1 MNTNLNYLNTITAKI
16 LDASIDVHKNLGP
29 GLLESVYEHCLYREL
44 QNRGLN
50 VKQQVYLPVIYKG
63 EDIDLNFRM
72 DLLVEDEI
80 VIELKSVETILP
92 IHEAQIL
99 TYLKLADKKLGLL
112 INFNVPLLKNGF
124 KRFIN

>member
-72 DLLVEDEI
+72 DLLVEDKI

-99 TYLKLADKKLGLL
+99 TYLKLANKKLGLL

-124 KRFIN
+124 RRFIN

>member
-124 KRFIN
+124 RRFIN

>member
-1 MNTNLNYLNTITAKI
+1 MNNDLFYLNTITAKI
-16 LDASIDVHKNLGP
+16 LDACIDVHKNLGP
-29 GLLESVYEHCLYREL
+29 GLLESVYEYCLYEEL
-44 QNRGLN
+44 ENRGVN
-50 VKQQVYLPVIYKG
+50 VKQQVYLPVVYKG
-63 EDIDLNFRM
+63 EEIDINFRM

>member
-1 MNTNLNYLNTITAKI
+1 MNTNLTYLNTITAKI

-29 GLLESVYEHCLYREL
+29 GLLESVYEHCLYREI

>member
-1 MNTNLNYLNTITAKI
+1 MNNDLFYLNTITAKI
-16 LDASIDVHKNLGP
+16 LDACIDVHKNLGP
-29 GLLESVYEHCLYREL
+29 GLLESVYEYCLYKEL
-44 QNRGLN
+44 ENRGIN
-50 VKQQVYLPVIYKG
+50 VKQQVFLPVVYKG
-63 EDIDLNFRM
+63 EEIDINFRM